1 MGGVLLLV
9 SAFFRRLREASDGRL
24 PRSRSGP
31 DLVRFGLRVRRRVS
45 VRCWGRGE
53 VEGLG

>member
-31 DLVRFGLRVRRRVS
+31 DLVRLGLRVRRRVS
-45 VRCWGRGE
+45 VRCWGWGE